1 MWVAITAMSAMV
13 TLLVIV
19 FNVFKDEEGNAQSM
33 MVYRKSS
40 CIQDTTGVLRG
51 SINQQVIGVMIETA
65 GRGKPLKL
73 NYISF
78 NTSGM
83 QDIATRCVENARLW
97 TTGNEPDFSLQ
108 QAIGSSVAG
117 ISGKP
122 LKFTL
127 AHDLLPGKNYFW
139 LTVDVKTD
147 ALPAPAFVDASCE
160 EIRVGALNYVPAM
173 GDPAGKRFIQA
184 NVPYYSM
191 GNYSLNKTSSW
202 NSRRDGSGIP
212 PRSLKDS
219 RNSFFIQAG
228 HRMISS
234 TGSTLQTLVVEKGG
248 ELKITAP
255 LRLSA
260 MYVAYGGAVV
270 NDTAVNEF
278 YCFNDFHLDNGAVYL
293 HNNKGPLPGRYCYF
307 KPASRQVILD
317 CGDST
322 FRKDIA
328 FGDLTLDIGCGAP
341 LNLGSRLRRVQG
353 ELELR
358 RTGGDHSGVFF
369 SGDDTLEIGGSLM
382 VTGGKILG
390 VEKGR
395 FVLRVAGDL
404 VMKAGSFYDA
414 FGSIDGQGL
423 HLQVGEDVM
432 LLGGT
437 FNTAVSTGSC
447 MAFSGSGT
455 TRWIQKP
462 ECRVLIGNSIV
473 RENHV
478 IDLQSEKFGPLAGN
492 RDLVVDQEGELL
504 CGKALISG
512 PGAFHLR
519 ENGFLGI
526 GHPDGIFSS
535 GELGNIRTAH
545 RFFHSG
551 ATYYYYTDSSPQQ
564 TGIFS
569 TYPDK
574 QSVRR
579 LVVNKG
585 SSTQFLN
592 LSQDFTIDDRCL
604 VSMGDLRNNGFELRL
619 NEDRGIGVN

>member
-13 TLLVIV
+13 TLLVVV
-19 FNVFKDEEGNAQSM
+19 FNVFEDEEGNAKSM

-51 SINQQVIGVMIETA
+51 SINQQVIGVMIETS
-65 GRGKPLKL
+65 GRGEPLKL
-73 NYISF
+73 NSISF
-78 NTSGM
+78 NTGGM
-83 QDIATRCVENARLW
+83 QDIALRCVENARLW
-97 TTGNEPDFSLQ
+97 STGNDPDFSLQ
-108 QAIGSSVAG
+108 QSIGSSIAS

-122 LKFTL
+122 LKFSV
-127 AHDLLPGKNYFW
+127 AHALLPGKNYFW
-139 LTVDVKTD
+139 LTVDVKIE
-147 ALPAPAFVDASCE
+147 AMPAPAFVDASCE
-160 EIRVGALNYVPAM
+160 EIRVGALAYVPAQ
-173 GDPAGKRFIQA
+173 GDPIGKRFIQA

-202 NSRRDGSGIP
+202 NSRRDGTGIP
-212 PRSLKDS
+212 PRSLKES
-219 RNSFFIQAG
+219 RNSYFIQSG

-260 MYVAYGGAVV
+260 MYVAYGGTVL
-270 NDTAVNEF
+270 NDTAVTDY

-293 HNNKGPLPGRYCYF
+293 HNNKGPLPARYCFF
-307 KPASRQVILD
+307 KPSSRQVVFD
-317 CGDST
+317 WGEST

-328 FGDLTLDIGCGAP
+328 FGDLTLDIERGVP
-341 LNLGSRLRRVQG
+341 LNLGARLRRVQG

-358 RTGGDHSGVFF
+358 RTGGDQAGVFF
-369 SGDDTLEIGGSLM
+369 SGNDTLEIGGSL
-382 VTGGKILG
+382 VVDGGKILG
-390 VEKGR
+390 VETGR
-395 FVLRVAGDL
+395 FRIHIGGDL
-404 VMKAGSFYDA
+404 VVKAGSFYDS
-414 FGSIDGQGL
+414 FGILTGQGMQL
-423 HLQVGEDVM
+423 HVDGDVM
-432 LLGGT
+432 LMGGY
-437 FNTAVSTGSC
+437 FNSSVSPGSC

-462 ECRVLIGNSIV
+462 QCRVLIGNSVI

-478 IDLQSEKFGPLAGN
+478 IELQTELLGPLAGN
-492 RDLVVDQEGELL
+492 RELAVDRDGELL
-504 CGKALISG
+504 CGKALITG

-526 GHPDGIFSS
+526 GHPEGIFSS

-564 TGIFS
+564 TGVFS

-585 SSTQFLN
+585 NSTQFLN
-592 LSQDFTIDDRCL
+592 LSQDFNIDDRCM
-604 VSMGDLRNNGFELRL
+604 VSIGDLRNNGFELRL